1 MAGFLSSITAALGGG
16 SSNPTPNGPT
26 NTNGSNGTP
35 ANSSSGATQTFD
47 NAGNPVGPNNAQNQ
61 GDTNGRAGGD
71 NPNSGNNSPNGTPNS
86 PNTAPSIEELLF
98 APSAPNG
105 EDKTKNQNQPN
116 NQPNTPAE
124 IVPGLTAQQLLQN
137 LGSVNYTQ
145 TIPPELMTSALG
157 GDVESFNK
165 VISTVAQ
172 LSAAIAVQQSV
183 MANKALLD
191 DRFKN
196 FDTQVSSKIGEA
208 KYQDVLADPKFS
220 NPFVQ
225 PLAQTLMAKLRERD
239 PSITPDQIRST
250 LPQLIEYSMKQFQ
263 GGNQNPSNQNPP
275 NRSNNPRIQPREVN
289 FEELF

>member
-1 MAGFLSSITAALGGG
+1 MAGFLSSITAALSGG

-35 ANSSSGATQTFD
+35 ANSGGATTQTFD
-47 NAGNPVGPNNAQNQ
+47 NAGNPVGP
-61 GDTNGRAGGD
+61 TGD
-71 NPNSGNNSPNGTPNS
+71 NNGNPNPSSVGSPNSGTNSSTAGAGT
-86 PNTAPSIEELLF
+86 TPSIEELLF
-98 APSAPNG
+98 APPADQTKKDQPTPENKTTPT
-105 EDKTKNQNQPN
+105 DKNA
-116 NQPNTPAE
+116 PAE

-263 GGNQNPSNQNPP
+263 SGNQNPSNQNPP

>member
-1 MAGFLSSITAALGGG
+1 MAGFLSTITAALGGG
-16 SSNPTPNGPT
+16 YSNPTPNGPA
-26 NTNGSNGTP
+26 NNSNGSNGTP
-35 ANSSSGATQTFD
+35 ANSSGATQTFD
-47 NAGNPVGPNNAQNQ
+47 NTGNPVGPNNAQNQ
-61 GDTNGRAGGD
+61 GDTNGRVGVD

-86 PNTAPSIEELLF
+86 SGTTPSIEELLF
-98 APSAPNG
+98 APPAQNN

-116 NQPNTPAE
+116 NQPNAPAE

-145 TIPPELMTSALG
+145 TIPPELMTNALG
-157 GDVESFNK
+157 GDVDSFNK

-191 DRFKN
+191 DRLKS
-196 FDTQVSSKIGEA
+196 FDSQVTSKIGEA

-220 NPFVQ
+220 NPFVK

-263 GGNQNPSNQNPP
+263 GTNQSNQSKQPS
-275 NRSNNPRIQPREVN
+275 SNNPRIQPREVN

>member
-1 MAGFLSSITAALGGG
+1 MAGFLSTITAALGGG

-35 ANSSSGATQTFD
+35 ANSGGATTQTFD
-47 NAGNPVGPNNAQNQ
+47 NAGNPVGPS
-61 GDTNGRAGGD
+61 GD
-71 NPNSGNNSPNGTPNS
+71 NNGNPNPSSVGSPNPGTNSPANSAGT
-86 PNTAPSIEELLF
+86 TPSIEELLF
-98 APSAPNG
+98 APPANDQSKQPNQSNQP
-105 EDKTKNQNQPN
+105 EDKSKNQPQ
-116 NQPNTPAE
+116 E

-137 LGSVNYTQ
+137 LSSVNYTQ
-145 TIPPELMTSALG
+145 TIPPELMTNALG
-157 GDVESFNK
+157 GDVDSFNK

-196 FDTQVSSKIGEA
+196 FDTQVQSKIGEA

-225 PLAQTLMAKLRERD
+225 PLAQTLMSKLRERD

-263 GGNQNPSNQNPP
+263 SGNQNQPNQNQPT
-275 NRSNNPRIQPREVN
+275 RSNNPRIQPREVN

>member
-35 ANSSSGATQTFD
+35 ANSSGATTQTFD
-47 NAGNPVGPNNAQNQ
+47 NAGNPVGPTGDNNGNP
-61 GDTNGRAGGD
+61 
-71 NPNSGNNSPNGTPNS
+71 NPNSVGSPGSGTNSSAAGAGT
-86 PNTAPSIEELLF
+86 TPSIEELLF
-98 APSAPNG
+98 APPA
-105 EDKTKNQNQPN
+105 DQTKKDQPTTEN
-116 NQPNTPAE
+116 ETTPANKNAPAE

-145 TIPPELMTSALG
+145 TIPPELMTNALG

-263 GGNQNPSNQNPP
+263 SGNQNPSNQNPS